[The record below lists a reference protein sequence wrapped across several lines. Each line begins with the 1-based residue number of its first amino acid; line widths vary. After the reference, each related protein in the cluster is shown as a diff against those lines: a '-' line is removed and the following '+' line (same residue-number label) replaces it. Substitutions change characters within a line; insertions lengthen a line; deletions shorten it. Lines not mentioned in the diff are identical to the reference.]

1 LALGIWNFVIADF
14 KFALRQLRKSPGFT
28 VVAVLT
34 LAVGIGINVAMYSI
48 IHAVLLSQLPFPEAD
63 RLVAISETWADG
75 ISPMS
80 YPDYLDWTAA
90 QHSFDEIAVS
100 RRDDFNMTGDGEP
113 ERFSGLFVTA
123 SYFRALKIPQKLG
136 RTFFDE
142 EDSVAGVNPVVLSE
156 HLWRSRFGA
165 DPAIVGRKLI
175 LNTISYEVVGVAA
188 ESLSIIRNP
197 ETARNSQGARNA
209 DLYAP
214 FGFYA
219 DRPAYHDRRNHIG
232 FYGVARLKQGIS
244 IDQARADLK
253 VIARNLEI
261 KYPDS
266 NTGVGVA
273 VGPLQDS
280 IVGNYRPMLWLLE
293 AAVALVLL
301 ITCAN
306 VANLLLARTTA
317 REREIGLRA
326 ALGATRGRLIRQL
339 LSESIVLAFFGGA
352 FGCLLAF
359 WSKDVIMFLSPHD
372 FPRLQ
377 EVRVD
382 LSTLAVSAFITLAT
396 SLLFG
401 LAPAWRLSNTE
412 LTIRSKSAGGSH
424 PQRSLSLVIIGQVA
438 FVSVLLI
445 TAGLLTKTFQA
456 LQNEPLGF
464 NPNNL
469 LTIGLKLPALKY
481 HEPTRQ
487 TAFHQQL
494 LENVEA
500 LPEVTSAAIDDDVP
514 FSGFRATGNFTV
526 TGQPEPRLGEEPI
539 AEMHSVS
546 PDYFKT
552 MGIPILRG
560 RIFGRDDVSG
570 KPLVIVI
577 DEYLAR
583 TFFPNQDPIG
593 QQLSQ
598 EGLDKT
604 KVQYTI
610 VGIVPSVRHG
620 EPGIA
625 PKIPQIYWP
634 AAQFPSLQETLL
646 VRTAGDP
653 RSLLPSI
660 RAAVHAIDPQL
671 PVFATRTMDDA
682 IAASI
687 ATQRS
692 SATLVG
698 GFSILALF
706 LAALGLY
713 GVLAYCVTRRTR
725 EIGIRIAL
733 GSPRA
738 KICGL
743 IVRQGITM
751 VALGILAGVLVSLTC
766 SPLMRHFVYGVTPY
780 DPLIIIGVTA
790 LLAAIAIFACW
801 LPARRAMRVDPIVAL
816 RYE

>member
-1 LALGIWNFVIADF
+1 MHDL
-14 KFALRQLRKSPGFT
+14 KFALRQLGKSPGFT
-28 VVAVLT
+28 FVVVLT

-48 IHAVLLSQLPFPEAD
+48 IHAVLLSELPFPEAD
-63 RLVAISETWADG
+63 RLVAISEAWRDNV
-75 ISPMS
+75 SPTS
-80 YPDYLDWTAA
+80 YPDYLDWKAA

-100 RRDDFNMTGDGEP
+100 RRDDFNMTGNGEP

-123 SYFRALKIPQKLG
+123 SYFRVLKVPPMLG
-136 RTFFDE
+136 RTFLDE

-165 DPAIVGRKLI
+165 DPNIVGRKLS
-175 LNTISYEVVGVAA
+175 LNTISCEVIGVAA

-219 DRPAYHDRRNHIG
+219 DRPYMHTRRDHLG
-232 FYGVARLKQGIS
+232 FYGIARLKHDVS
-244 IDQARADLK
+244 IERARAELK

-266 NTGVGVA
+266 NTDVSVA
-273 VGPLQDS
+273 VSPLQDS
-280 IVGNYRPMLWLLE
+280 VVGTYRSMLWLLE
-293 AAVALVLL
+293 AAVGLVLL

-306 VANLLLARTTA
+306 IANLLLVRGAA
-317 REREIGLRA
+317 REKEIAMRA
-326 ALGATRGRLIRQL
+326 ALGASRGRLIRQL
-339 LSESIVLAFFGGA
+339 LSESVVLAFFGGA
-352 FGCLLAF
+352 LGCLLAF
-359 WSKDVIMFLSPHD
+359 WSKDLIMFLSPHD

-377 EVRVD
+377 EIRVD
-382 LSTLAVSAFITLAT
+382 LSVLAFSAIITLAT
-396 SLLFG
+396 SLIFG
-401 LAPAWRLSNTE
+401 FAPAWRLSNTE
-412 LTIRSKSAGGSH
+412 FTTLSKWVGGSH
-424 PQRSLSLVIIGQVA
+424 PERSLGFVIVGQVA
-438 FVSVLLI
+438 FVCVLLI
-445 TAGLLTKTFQA
+445 TAGLLTKTFRA
-456 LQNEPLGF
+456 LQEEPLGF
-464 NPNNL
+464 NPDHL
-469 LTIGLKLPALKY
+469 LTVGIKLPSLKY
-481 HEPTRQ
+481 NDAAQ
-487 TAFHQQL
+487 AAFHQHL
-494 LENVEA
+494 LEKVEP
-500 LPEVTSAAIDDDVP
+500 LPGVASVAIDDDVP
-514 FSGFRATGNFTV
+514 FSGFRHEENFTV
-526 TGQPEPRLGEEPI
+526 TGQPEPRPGEQPS
-539 AEMHSVS
+539 AETHCVS

-560 RIFGRDDVSG
+560 RIFGRDDVLG

-583 TFFPNQDPIG
+583 TFFPHQDPIG
-593 QQLSQ
+593 QKLSQ
-598 EGLDKT
+598 ERLDKT
-604 KVQYTI
+604 KVRYTI
-610 VGIVPSVRHG
+610 VGVVPSVRHG

-625 PKIPQIYWP
+625 PKVPQIYWP
-634 AAQFPSLQETLL
+634 AAQGSWLQTTLL

-653 RSLLPSI
+653 RALLPSV
-660 RAAVHAIDPQL
+660 RAAVHAIDPQV
-671 PVFATRTMDDA
+671 PFFAVRTMDDA

-713 GVLAYCVTRRTR
+713 GVLAYSVTRRTR

-743 IVRQGITM
+743 IVRQGMIM
-751 VALGILAGVLVSLTC
+751 VALGIFAGVIISVAC
-766 SPLMRHFVYGVTPY
+766 SPLVRHFVYGVTPH
-780 DPLIIIGVTA
+780 DPVMIIGVAT
-790 LLAAIAIFACW
+790 LLVAIAILACW
-801 LPARRAMRVDPIVAL
+801 LPAWRAMNVDPMEAL

>member
-1 LALGIWNFVIADF
+1 MNDL
-14 KFALRQLRKSPGFT
+14 KFAFRQLRKSPGFT
-28 VVAVLT
+28 VAVVVT
-34 LAVGIGINVAMYSI
+34 LGVGIGINVAMYSI
-48 IHAVLLSQLPFPEAD
+48 IHAVLLSELPFPEAD
-63 RLVAISETWADG
+63 RVVAISEAWADG
-75 ISPMS
+75 ISPIS
-80 YPDYLDWTAA
+80 YPDYLDWKAA
-90 QHSFDEIAVS
+90 QHSFDEIAVA

-123 SYFRALKIPQKLG
+123 SYFRVLKILPKLG

-142 EDSVAGVNPVVLSE
+142 EDSVAGANPVVLSE
-156 HLWRSRFGA
+156 HLWRSRFAA
-165 DPAIVGRKLI
+165 DPNIVGRKLI

-219 DRPAYHDRRNHIG
+219 DRPAYRDRRNHVG
-232 FYGVARLKQGIS
+232 FYGIARLKHGIS
-244 IDQARADLK
+244 IEQARADLK
-253 VIARNLEI
+253 VIAKNLEI

-266 NTGVGVA
+266 NTGVSVA
-273 VGPLQDS
+273 VSSLQDS

-306 VANLLLARTTA
+306 IANLLLVRTTA
-317 REREIGLRA
+317 REKEIAMRA

-352 FGCLLAF
+352 LGCLLAF
-359 WSKDVIMFLSPHD
+359 WSKDLIIFLSPHD

-377 EVRVD
+377 EIRVD
-382 LSTLAVSAFITLAT
+382 LSVLAFSVIITLAT
-396 SLLFG
+396 SLMFG
-401 LAPAWRLSNTE
+401 FAPAWRLSNTE
-412 LTIRSKSAGGSH
+412 FTTISKSAGGSH
-424 PQRSLSLVIIGQVA
+424 QARSLGLLIVGQVA

-456 LQNEPLGF
+456 LENEPLGF

-469 LTIGLKLPALKY
+469 LTIGLKLPALTY
-481 HEPTRQ
+481 NDPARQ
-487 TAFHQQL
+487 TAFYQQL
-494 LENVEA
+494 LGKVEA
-500 LPEVTSAAIDDDVP
+500 LPGVTTAAIDDDVP

-539 AEMHSVS
+539 AELHCVS

-560 RIFGRDDVSG
+560 RIFEPDDVLG

-583 TFFPNQDPIG
+583 TFFPSQNPIG

-604 KVQYTI
+604 KVPYTI

-646 VRTAGDP
+646 VRTAGDS
-653 RSLLPSI
+653 RALLPSI
-660 RAAVHAIDPQL
+660 RAAVHATDPQL
-671 PVFATRTMDDA
+671 PVFAVRTMDEA

-687 ATQRS
+687 ATRRS
-692 SATLVG
+692 SATLVA

-706 LAALGLY
+706 LAAVGLY
-713 GVLAYCVTRRTR
+713 GVLAYSVTRRTR

-738 KICGL
+738 KICAL

-751 VALGILAGVLVSLTC
+751 VALGILAGVLVSLSC
-766 SPLMRHFVYGVTPY
+766 GPLMRHFVYGVTPH
-780 DPLIIIGVTA
+780 DPAIIIGVTA
-790 LLAAIAIFACW
+790 LLAAIAVLACW
-801 LPARRAMRVDPIVAL
+801 LPARRAARVDPVIAL
-816 RYE
+816 RAE

>member
-1 LALGIWNFVIADF
+1 MHDL
-14 KFALRQLRKSPGFT
+14 KFALRQLGKSPGFT
-28 VVAVLT
+28 FVVVLT

-48 IHAVLLSQLPFPEAD
+48 IHAVLLSELPFPEAD
-63 RLVAISETWADG
+63 RLVAISEAWRDN

-80 YPDYLDWTAA
+80 YPDYLDWKAA

-100 RRDDFNMTGDGEP
+100 RRDDFNMTGNGEP

-123 SYFRALKIPQKLG
+123 SYFRVLKVPPMLG

-165 DPAIVGRKLI
+165 DPNIVGRKLS
-175 LNTISYEVVGVAA
+175 LNTISCEVVGVAA

-219 DRPAYHDRRNHIG
+219 NRPYMHTRRDHLG
-232 FYGVARLKQGIS
+232 FYGIARLKQDVS
-244 IDQARADLK
+244 IERARADLK

-266 NTGVGVA
+266 NTGVSVA
-273 VGPLQDS
+273 VSPLQDGV
-280 IVGNYRPMLWLLE
+280 VGTYRSMLWLLE
-293 AAVALVLL
+293 AAVGLVLL

-306 VANLLLARTTA
+306 IANLLLVRGAA
-317 REREIGLRA
+317 REKEVAMRA
-326 ALGATRGRLIRQL
+326 ALGASRGRLIRQL
-339 LSESIVLAFFGGA
+339 LSESVLLASFGGVL
-352 FGCLLAF
+352 GCLLAF
-359 WSKDVIMFLSPHD
+359 WSKDLIIFLSPHD

-377 EVRVD
+377 EIRVD
-382 LSTLAVSAFITLAT
+382 LSVLAFSAIITLAT
-396 SLLFG
+396 SLIFG
-401 LAPAWRLSNTE
+401 FAPAWRLSNTE
-412 LTIRSKSAGGSH
+412 FTTISKSVGGSH
-424 PQRSLSLVIIGQVA
+424 PERSLGFLIVGQVA
-438 FVSVLLI
+438 FVCVLLI
-445 TAGLLTKTFQA
+445 TAGLLTKTFRA
-456 LQNEPLGF
+456 LEEEPLGF
-464 NPNNL
+464 NPDHL
-469 LTIGLKLPALKY
+469 LTVGIKLPSLKY
-481 HEPTRQ
+481 NDAAQ
-487 TAFHQQL
+487 VAFYQEL
-494 LENVEA
+494 LEKVEA
-500 LPEVTSAAIDDDVP
+500 LPGVASVAIDDDVP
-514 FSGFRATGNFTV
+514 FSGFRHEENFTV
-526 TGQPEPRLGEEPI
+526 TGQPEPRPGEQPN
-539 AEMHSVS
+539 AESHCVS

-560 RIFGRDDVSG
+560 RIFGRDDVLG
-570 KPLVIVI
+570 RPLVIVI

-598 EGLDKT
+598 ERLDKT
-604 KVQYTI
+604 KAQYTI
-610 VGIVPSVRHG
+610 VGVVPSVRHG

-625 PKIPQIYWP
+625 PRVPQIYWP
-634 AAQFPSLQETLL
+634 AAQFSGLQTTLL

-653 RSLLPSI
+653 TALLPSI
-660 RAAVHAIDPQL
+660 RAAVHAIDPEL
-671 PVFATRTMDDA
+671 PVFAVRTMNEA
-682 IAASI
+682 IVASI
-687 ATQRS
+687 ATQHS

-698 GFSILALF
+698 GFSVLALF

-713 GVLAYCVTRRTR
+713 GVLAYSVTRRTR
-725 EIGIRIAL
+725 ELGIRIAL

-743 IVRQGITM
+743 IVRQGMIM
-751 VALGILAGVLVSLTC
+751 VALGIFAGVIISVAC
-766 SPLMRHFVYGVTPY
+766 SPLVRHFVYGVTPH
-780 DPLIIIGVTA
+780 DPSMIIGVAT
-790 LLAAIAIFACW
+790 LLLAIAILACW
-801 LPARRAMRVDPIVAL
+801 LPARRAMNVDPMEAL